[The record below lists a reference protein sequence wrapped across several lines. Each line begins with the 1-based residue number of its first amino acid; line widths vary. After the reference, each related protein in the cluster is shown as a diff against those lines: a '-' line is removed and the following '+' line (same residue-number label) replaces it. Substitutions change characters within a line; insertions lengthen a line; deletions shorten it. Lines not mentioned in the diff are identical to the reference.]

1 MMRPKMLSR
10 EIIAQNQWTTFV
22 REALEFSSGGRGDYL
37 IVERGPALMVIALVR
52 KNGVLHTFLVRQ
64 LRYPIAQ
71 EIWQFPMGTLN
82 IEQDP
87 AFHAAEEFRQETGAV
102 AQKLTLMGEFFV
114 DPGLSRQKCLVFV
127 AEGVIEGG
135 EQELEETEN
144 GLQSRCLRL
153 DEFETLLNKGELNDA
168 WGYSGAFF
176 LKKYLAEQN

>member
-1 MMRPKMLSR
+1 MRPKRLSR
-10 EIIAQNQWTTFV
+10 EVTAQNQWTTFV
-22 REALEFSSGGRGDYL
+22 REALEFPSGGRGDYL
-37 IVERGPALMVIALVR
+37 IVERGAALMVIALVR

-64 LRYPIAQ
+64 FRYPIGQ

-87 AFHAAEEFRQETGAV
+87 ANHAAEEFRQETGAV

-135 EQELEETEN
+135 AQELEETEL
-144 GLQSRCLRL
+144 GLQSRLIPVEAF
-153 DEFETLLNKGELNDA
+153 DKMLNSGELNDA
-168 WGYSGAFF
+168 WGYAGAFF
-176 LKKYLAEQN
+176 LKKYLAEQG